1 MRVSLAIAD
10 GFTDAGLA
18 IALDVLRA
26 ANSTCRRLGR
36 RAPFAISVCSHDGRP
51 VRTASGLRL
60 GGLRPF
66 SVAARADALLV
77 PGTWLETPEE
87 AVSWLRGRPYARAV
101 ALVEKANRRGAL
113 VLGSCS
119 GTFVLGGAGL
129 LDGKPATTTWFLS
142 PVFARAFPLVRLDA
156 TRALVALPR
165 VVSAG
170 AVFAMADLAIHLVRT
185 QAGPAVARVV
195 TRHLLLD
202 EHPAQAPYMA
212 LTQLAADDPLLA
224 KAERWMRLHLE
235 QGFDLAALARGVGA
249 SQRTLA
255 RRVAASLS
263 STPGRW
269 LRRVRAEEALRL
281 LETTPLPIERVAE
294 RAGFGSALSLRRAL
308 REVTKAT
315 PSEARRRVRG
325 NPVTAKRP
333 GDDASKPKRDMAR
346 RSITITARRPG
357 GG

>member
-1 MRVSLAIAD
+1 MRICLAIAD
-10 GFTDAGLA
+10 GCTDSGLA

-26 ANSTCRRLGR
+26 ANSICRRGGR
-36 RAPFAISVCSHDGRP
+36 RQPFSVTICSHDGRP
-51 VRTASGLRL
+51 VKTAAGLRL
-60 GGLRPF
+60 GGLKTF
-66 SVAARADALLV
+66 STAASADALIV

-87 AVSWLRGRPYARAV
+87 AASWLQSRPFARAA
-101 ALVEKANRRGAL
+101 ALAQKAARRGAL

-119 GTFVLGGAGL
+119 GTFVLAGAGL

-156 TRALVALPR
+156 SRALVALPR
-165 VVSAG
+165 VVTAG
-170 AVFAMADLAIHLVRT
+170 AVFAMADLALHLVRT
-185 QAGPAVARVV
+185 HAGPAVARQV

-212 LTQLAADDPLLA
+212 LAQLAADDPLLT

-235 QGFDLAALARGVGA
+235 DPIDLAALARAVGS

-269 LRRVRAEEALRL
+269 LRRLRAEEALRL

-294 RAGFGSALSLRRAL
+294 RAGFGSALSLRRAM
-308 REVTKAT
+308 REITKST
-315 PSEARRRVRG
+315 PSEARRRARG
-325 NPVTAKRP
+325 AGAGR
-333 GDDASKPKRDMAR
+333 RDR
-346 RSITITARRPG
+346 
-357 GG
+357 